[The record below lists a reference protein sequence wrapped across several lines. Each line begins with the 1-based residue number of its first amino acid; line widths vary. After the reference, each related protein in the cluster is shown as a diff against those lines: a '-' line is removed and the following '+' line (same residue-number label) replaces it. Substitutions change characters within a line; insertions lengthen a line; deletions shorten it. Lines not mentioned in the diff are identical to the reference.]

1 MVNEAVLATLAE
13 EADILKYTDQRQAE
27 PSSGFEE
34 YVISL
39 GNSSQ
44 L

>member
-27 PSSGFEE
+27 PSSDFEE